1 MTFHNN
7 FRTFAEAKAAFAQDV
22 SEHEARGV
30 IIPGAVSYLTEGM
43 KRDYGLAMDALP
55 ALNTAPNAGV
65 PSMLT
70 TYVDPTVYEVVF
82 SPQKAVEV
90 AGERKIGDWTMQTAM
105 FPTIEHTVEV
115 SSYGDFNT
123 NGHAGANTNFPQRQA
138 YLFQTIKEY
147 GDLELERAG
156 LARINWASELDR
168 AAASGLNRFQNL
180 TYFFGVAGIANYG
193 LLNDPSLP
201 AALTPGVKGN
211 GNGNVW
217 IFNNSPNATANE
229 IFADIQALVIKL
241 IGQSGGLVDA
251 ESRMTLGM
259 SPIANGALATTN
271 SFGISV
277 EDLIKKNYPN
287 MRIVTAVQYGALSA
301 TNPQGVAAGNYL
313 QLIADE
319 VEGQETS
326 YCAFNEKLRAHP
338 LFRDLSSYKQKVT
351 AGTWGAIIR
360 QPFAVAS
367 MVGI

>member
-7 FRTFAEAKAAFAQDV
+7 FRSFAEAKAQYAQDV
-22 SEHEARGV
+22 PEFEARGV
-30 IIPGAVSYLTEGM
+30 IIPGAVAYATEGM
-43 KRDYGLAMDALP
+43 KRDYKLAMDALP
-55 ALNTAPNAGV
+55 TLNTTASAGL
-65 PSMLT
+65 PSLLT

-82 SPQKAVEV
+82 APQKAVEV

-105 FPTIEHTVEV
+105 FPTIEHVVEV

-123 NGHAGANTNFPQRQA
+123 NGHTGVNTNFPQRQA

-168 AAASGLNRFQNL
+168 AAASGLNRFQNF
-180 TYFFGVAGIANYG
+180 TYFFGVANIANYG
-193 LLNDPSLP
+193 LLNDPALP
-201 AALTPGVKGN
+201 AALTPGIKAN

-217 IFNNSPNATANE
+217 IYNGVPNASANE
-229 IFADIQALVIKL
+229 VFADIQALVIKV
-241 IGQSGGLVDA
+241 INQTGGLVDA
-251 ESRMTLGM
+251 DSKMTLGM
-259 SPIANGALATTN
+259 SPAANAALATTN

-277 EDLIKKNYPN
+277 ADLIKKNYPN
-287 MRIVTAVQYGALSA
+287 MRIVTAVQYGALTSS
-301 TNPQGVAAGNYL
+301 NPQGIAAGNFL

-351 AGTWGAIIR
+351 AGSWGAIIR
-360 QPFAVAS
+360 FPPGVAS